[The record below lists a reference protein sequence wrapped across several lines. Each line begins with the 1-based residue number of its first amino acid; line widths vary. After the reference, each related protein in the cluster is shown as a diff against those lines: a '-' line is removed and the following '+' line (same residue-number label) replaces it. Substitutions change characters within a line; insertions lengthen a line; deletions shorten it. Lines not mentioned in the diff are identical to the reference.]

1 MTDVASSRW
10 RRWKVLGGILL
21 GLIAVGFIV
30 LQYAVRGGFAATRPG
45 LDAGGRAISQ
55 GVPQHK
61 IAGRV
66 YVDGPASAGA
76 PLIVVLHGDAPFRK
90 PVYQYGFASILSER
104 LPGVPIAALL
114 RPGFSDP
121 FGGRSDGWR
130 GSAAGDD
137 YTRDVAHD
145 LSSAITSLRGELSA
159 SSVVLVGH
167 SGGAAIAANIA
178 AASPRLID
186 SLILVSCPCDVPAFR
201 RHMARQQFSP
211 FWLWPSESESPLET
225 VERLTLTRIFAITGE
240 HDPITPVIYAR
251 AYTDAASRRGLSA
264 TLTILPDRGH
274 EILHDE
280 AVLELTQQHVAELMP
295 QAAQT
300 KPVDRYEIR

>member
-1 MTDVASSRW
+1 M
-10 RRWKVLGGILL
+10 
-21 GLIAVGFIV
+21 
-30 LQYAVRGGFAATRPG
+30 
-45 LDAGGRAISQ
+45 
-55 GVPQHK
+55 
-61 IAGRV
+61 
-66 YVDGPASAGA
+66 
-76 PLIVVLHGDAPFRK
+76 
-90 PVYQYGFASILSER
+90 
-104 LPGVPIAALL
+104 
-114 RPGFSDP
+114 
-121 FGGRSDGWR
+121 
-130 GSAAGDD
+130 
-137 YTRDVAHD
+137 
-145 LSSAITSLRGELSA
+145 
-159 SSVVLVGH
+159 VLVGH